1 MSFVFSN
8 SLTYEFIDIVDG
20 RTVGILNNYFSRFSE
35 KARFNVK
42 SICIDIYSPY
52 MKLIRKKFPNTD
64 IIIDRFH
71 LIQNINRKLNSTR
84 MKLMH
89 KYKGKNYTL
98 LKNNWKL
105 ILADEDKVTF
115 YKFIYNK
122 SFKSYVTRLDILK
135 YLLELDKI
143 FKVSYE
149 RVHYIRRAV
158 NYKNEAKFKRLIE
171 VPTTELSKSV
181 KVGIINGK
189 V

>member
-1 MSFVFSN
+1 
-8 SLTYEFIDIVDG
+8 
-20 RTVGILNNYFSRFSE
+20 
-35 KARFNVK
+35 
-42 SICIDIYSPY
+42 
-52 MKLIRKKFPNTD
+52 
-64 IIIDRFH
+64 
-71 LIQNINRKLNSTR
+71 

-89 KYKGKNYTL
+89 KYKRKNYTL

-115 YKFIYNK
+115 YKFIYNN

-135 YLLELDKI
+135 YLLKLDEI

-171 VPTTELSKSV
+171 VPTTGLSESV